1 MKNEAFSS
9 PRHIS
14 RRTAIK
20 GLTVAALALSGYG
33 CAPSSSQPS
42 VSPTPTVRPLGSVMY
57 TYQGHTD
64 RVTSV
69 GWSPDGGRIVSGS
82 LDKTVQVWGATTG
95 SHATI
100 FRGHTGGVMTVAW
113 SPDNKF
119 VVSGSLDTTVRVWNI
134 TTGNASNIY
143 HGHTAQINAV
153 AWSPDEKY
161 IASGSLD
168 KTVQIWEP
176 VASTAFYTYRGH
188 TDEVTDVKWSPD
200 GKYIASG
207 STDKTVQIWEAT
219 TGKLLYTYRGHTNKV
234 TAVAWSPDGKYIA
247 SGSLDKTVQVW
258 EATTGTLL
266 YTYSGY
272 NVEAAKANPS
282 KGVLP
287 DLIFEVAWSHNG
299 KHIAAVTQVYCG
311 DICAEVL
318 FWDATTGRNVS
329 FYPDFPVFA
338 LAWSP
343 DDTRIVSA
351 VAPSLAQ
358 ITKAPS

>member
-64 RVTSV
+64 RVTSI

-95 SHATI
+95 SHAII

-113 SPDNKF
+113 SPYSKL

-153 AWSPDEKY
+153 AWSPDE
-161 IASGSLD
+161 
-168 KTVQIWEP
+168 
-176 VASTAFYTYRGH
+176 
-188 TDEVTDVKWSPD
+188 
-200 GKYIASG
+200 KYIASG

-351 VAPSLAQ
+351 VAH
-358 ITKAPS
+358 